1 MKKKLFR
8 SILFFMIIILTVS
21 MTMIILVLNQN
32 FLNIEEDQLKTQATL
47 AIAGIKTDGETYLES
62 VDSDDYRLTWI
73 ESNGDVIYDTEVSSS
88 SMENHSSREE
98 FQQALANGSGTSIR
112 YSETVLQQNIYYAQK
127 LDDGTVLRVSE
138 TYDTIWLLTL
148 KLATPILW
156 VYVAAIAVSAFL
168 SNQLAKKLSDPI
180 NNIDL
185 DHPLEYQGYDE
196 IKPLLQRVDSQNKLI
211 QEQVESLHQKKKE
224 FETVTNNISEA
235 LILFNKEGTLLS
247 VNNAALQLF
256 QCDEDHLNKITEN
269 PVVKDV
275 IGRVSKD
282 VDYET
287 TFQIDD
293 AIIMLMGNP
302 IRSHSAFTGISIL
315 AYDITETYEVEQQRK
330 AFTANVS
337 HELKTPLQSILGSAE
352 LLENHLVKA
361 EDTDTFYKK
370 IHQESARML
379 TLIDDII
386 RLSQL
391 DESTDI
397 EESNIDLKNIASE
410 AYASLK
416 DHASN
421 KKIQI
426 VMDCDHAMIR
436 ANSRLIYEII
446 YNLIDNAIRYSNE
459 NTMITVQTKQRK
471 HHCYVSVK
479 DQGIGIPLSDQSR
492 IFERFYRVD
501 KSHSRETGGTGLG
514 LSIVKHAAKLSHG
527 TIQLESEV
535 NKGSKFTVTF
545 PKA

>member
-8 SILFFMIIILTVS
+8 NILFFMVIILTIS
-21 MTMIILVLNQN
+21 MAMIILVLNKN
-32 FLNIEEDQLKTQATL
+32 FLSLEEDQLKAQTSL
-47 AIAGIKTDGETYLES
+47 AIAGIETDGETYLES
-62 VDSDDYRLTWI
+62 VNDEDYRLTWI
-73 ESNGDVIYDTEVSSS
+73 DSNGDVIYDTEVNSS

-98 FQQALANGSGTSIR
+98 FKEAVANGSGTSIR

-127 LDDGTVLRVSE
+127 LSDGTVLRVAE

-156 VYVAAIAVSAFL
+156 VYIAAIAVSAFL
-168 SNQLAKKLSDPI
+168 SNYLAKKLSEPI

-185 DHPLEYQGYDE
+185 DHPLKYHGYDE

-211 QEQVESLHQKKKE
+211 AQQIESLHQKKKE

-235 LILFNKEGTLLS
+235 LILFNKDGELLS
-247 VNNAALQLF
+247 VNHAALQLF
-256 QCDEDHLNKITEN
+256 QCGEENLNKITEN
-269 PVVKDV
+269 AVIQDV
-275 IGRVSKD
+275 IQRVSKD
-282 VDYET
+282 EEYET

-293 AIIMLMGNP
+293 VIILVMGNP
-302 IRSHSAFTGISIL
+302 IHSHSTFTGISIL

-352 LLENHLVKA
+352 LLENHLVKP
-361 EDTDTFYKK
+361 EDTDSFYKK

-391 DESTDI
+391 DESSTV
-397 EESNIDLKNIASE
+397 EENDIDLKNIASE

-416 DHASN
+416 DNAL
-421 KKIQI
+421 KKSIQI
-426 VMDCDHAMIR
+426 QMDCKHAMIH

-459 NTMITVQTKQRK
+459 STMITVKTFQKK
-471 HHCYVSVK
+471 HNCCIVVK
-479 DQGIGIPLSDQSR
+479 DEGIGIPLSDQSR

-514 LSIVKHAAKLSHG
+514 LSIVKHAVKISHG
-527 TIQLESEV
+527 TILLESEL
-535 NKGSKFTVTF
+535 NKGSTFTITF